1 MPTKGINKIQRTRN
15 NLFPLSIIILKG
27 NNKLFQFSDNDMINW
42 ILSDSVEFLSF
53 SFLFNLNNQ

>member
-1 MPTKGINKIQRTRN
+1 MPTKESIKFSEPEIIY
-15 NLFPLSIIILKG
+15 FPYVLLYLRG
-27 NNKLFQFSDNDMINW
+27 NNKLFQFSDNDKINW